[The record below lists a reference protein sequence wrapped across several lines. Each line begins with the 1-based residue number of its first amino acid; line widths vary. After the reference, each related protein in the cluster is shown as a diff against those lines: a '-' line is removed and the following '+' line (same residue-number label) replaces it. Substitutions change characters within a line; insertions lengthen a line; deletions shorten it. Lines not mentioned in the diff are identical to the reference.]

1 MSYSTTKTI
10 SLGSANTGLT
20 LAAQLYTSAGVA
32 SGGSV
37 ATGFVEI
44 GGGVYLWTG
53 TIPDDFQGI
62 VKFTTGAIVVAASIN
77 TTDDPGN
84 TGGSATGSGLYPI
97 NHSGGTGLAS
107 AAVQVAIPYT
117 GTLVNCSTDCMRY
130 LNPDTTA
137 AVGLTI
143 RAYLASDYD
152 ASPPVRS
159 VLAQTTTGTDGRWLA
174 SLMLDSG
181 TFYIVADTQGDG
193 MQSNQIKVR
202 VP

>member
-20 LAAQLYTSAGVA
+20 LAAQLYTSAGGT
-32 SGGSV
+32 SGGPIS
-37 ATGFVEI
+37 TGFVEI

-84 TGGSATGSGLYPI
+84 AGGSATGSGLYPI

-107 AAVQVAIPYT
+107 ATATIDGVAS
-117 GTLVNCSTDCMRY
+117 STDCLRY
-130 LNPDTTA
+130 LKPDATGA
-137 AVGLTI
+137 YGLTVN
-143 RAYLASDYD
+143 AYLKSDYD
-152 ASPPVRS
+152 ALTRTPVGT
-159 VLAQTTTGTDGRWLA
+159 TTTGSDGRWLA
-174 SLMLDSG
+174 PLMLNSG
-181 TFYIVADTQGDG
+181 TYYVISNDPGDG
-193 MQSNQIKVR
+193 YRAQQNTLV